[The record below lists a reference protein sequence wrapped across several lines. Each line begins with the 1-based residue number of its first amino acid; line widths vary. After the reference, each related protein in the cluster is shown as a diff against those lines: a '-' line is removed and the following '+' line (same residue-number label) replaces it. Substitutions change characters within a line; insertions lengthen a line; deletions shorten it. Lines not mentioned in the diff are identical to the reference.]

1 MRSAPQ
7 TPPRDERTDDELMK
21 RAAAGDSPAFAALVR
36 RHHERLRAFCS
47 RWCGSAGAG
56 DDVAQE
62 CVVEVWRRRALYEPQ
77 GKFKE
82 YLFRVAANRC
92 KNQRRAQ
99 ARQLGVTTAAVAEP
113 RADDSAPGSERLA
126 QGERQRRMQ
135 LGLSKLPELQ
145 REAVLLRYNAEL
157 AYADIATLLEAP
169 EATVRSRVFLGLAK
183 LRRFLRV
190 EKKP

>member
-7 TPPRDERTDDELMK
+7 TPPQDERTDDELMK
-21 RAAAGDSPAFAALVR
+21 RAAGGDSAAFAVLVR

-62 CVVEVWRRRALYEPQ
+62 CFVEVWRRRALYEPQ

-99 ARQLGVTTAAVAEP
+99 GRRLDVATSVHEQGT
-113 RADDSAPGSERLA
+113 DDSDPGSERLV
-126 QGERQRRMQ
+126 QRERRQRIQR
-135 LGLSKLPELQ
+135 GLSKLPEPQ
-145 REAVLLRYNAEL
+145 REAVLLRYSAEL
-157 AYADIATLLEAP
+157 DYAEIATLLEAP

>member
-7 TPPRDERTDDELMK
+7 TPPRDERTDDELME
-21 RAAAGDSPAFAALVR
+21 RAADGDSAAFTALVR

-62 CVVEVWRRRALYEPQ
+62 CFVEVWRRRALYEPQ

-99 ARQLGVTTAAVAEP
+99 ERQLGVTTAAVHEP
-113 RADDSAPGSERLA
+113 HTDDSGSGPERLV
-126 QGERQRRMQ
+126 QRERQVRMQ
-135 LGLSKLPELQ
+135 AGLCRLPELQ
-145 REAVLLRYNAEL
+145 REAVLLRYSAEL
-157 AYADIATLLEAP
+157 DYADIATLLEAP
-169 EATVRSRVFLGLAK
+169 EATVRSRVFLGLTK